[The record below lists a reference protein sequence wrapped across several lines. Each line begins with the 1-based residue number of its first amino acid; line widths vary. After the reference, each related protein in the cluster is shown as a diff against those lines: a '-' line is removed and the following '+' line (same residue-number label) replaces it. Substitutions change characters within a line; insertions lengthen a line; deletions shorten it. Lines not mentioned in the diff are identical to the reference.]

1 MINEVK
7 FSEYAKTNKLVEE
20 INLDEFI
27 KRTIIWKFKAENFRF
42 YNSSINFKFTL
53 IIDQHLGSTHMRSTT
68 RLVCLREPIT

>member
-27 KRTIIWKFKAENFRF
+27 KRTII
-42 YNSSINFKFTL
+42 
-53 IIDQHLGSTHMRSTT
+53 
-68 RLVCLREPIT
+68 